1 MATTFL
7 ALIRGIN
14 VGGYK
19 QVAMADLRELM
30 SRLGFGNPRSLLQ
43 SGNLVFDCRP
53 ARSTEAVERLLEAE
67 SLKRLGLDAT
77 FLVRTA
83 EEWKGVIAR
92 NPFPKEAE
100 ADPGHFLVQFLKDA
114 PSATDV
120 KALQAAITGRE
131 LLRVHGREAYVIYP
145 DGVGKSRLTNT
156 LLERKL
162 ATRATGRNWNT
173 VLKLGALVE
182 A

>member
-1 MATTFL
+1 MTSCV
-7 ALIRGIN
+7 ALLRGIN
-14 VGGYK
+14 VGGHK
-19 QVAMADLRELM
+19 QVAMSDLRDML
-30 SRLGFGNPRSLLQ
+30 SGLGFANPRSLLQ

-53 ARSTEAVERLLEAE
+53 GRSAQSVERLLEAE
-67 SLKRLGLDAT
+67 SVKRLGLDAA

-83 EEWKGVIAR
+83 EEWRSVIAR

-100 ADPGHFLVQFLKDA
+100 VDPGHFLVQFLKDA
-114 PSATDV
+114 PSAANA

-131 LLRVHGREAYVIYP
+131 VLRVKGREAYVVYP
-145 DGVGKSRLTNT
+145 DGVGRSRLTNT

-162 ATRATGRNWNT
+162 ETRATGRNWNT